1 MINTIPLMD
10 VIMGGESRTGNGYD
24 IVNTSA
30 YGRPYNGTPIT
41 QLSLDEVMALQGKQF
56 GAAGAFQGIKDT
68 LKRYKKGRKLSGR
81 ELFNAAQQQD
91 FFHWL
96 LDQSPDMRNY
106 RSAKSDIEAE
116 QYLKNAGRYLASQW
130 AALENPY
137 TPGRGM
143 YDGQHGNKANTSWAK
158 VEPALRDY
166 RRGYRLAT
174 TTHTIRLA
182 NGQLVGGITDEMLNN
197 PAERRKLK
205 AKLRK
210 HFGDAAF
217 TAPTTPQVQN
227 MKSPIVENTATMPQ
241 VQNMKKGVVENTT
254 PPAPTTPPKERYN
267 PALAEKQALESY
279 KEMDNLGAWAGKLQ
293 ELEGE
298 MIGKIGDFAK
308 WATGGNETAEKM
320 GRGVG
325 HILNNAAY
333 FVPVVGQAKLV
344 ADLAPALAGLAGNL
358 YYRGGE
364 DTPKWLRDYNK
375 GAELGHKKGT
385 TGSMLGDMLTD
396 IVGGGVGAV
405 RGLSKAGQAMQATS
419 GTSTLGKKLEKAA
432 EYVSNAPMNKRI
444 KDIREGV
451 KHAEQQK
458 AALTAEYQA
467 LRNSGAPQAE
477 IINKGKQLQ
486 EATEIADRVNKA
498 AEQGVKNLLTNNLK
512 EQKKT
517 ALNYVLASGGAMTGT
532 VLGEQMDNGEYGA
545 GALGG
550 ILGGALATYGAK
562 KGLGNTKYWQ
572 DNFAPHYENSGAI
585 TNIGNNMT
593 ADLAGRLQRYADD
606 PSFASYKAGAG
617 ADEPIRNYTD
627 YLNMRWQDSAP
638 DGLGYMVNNQAQQRI
653 KADIDNLINNADIF
667 PEQYSGQK
675 NYKYYLN
682 KDEMKVL
689 GDRLQKELDAM
700 HYADKAAYSKKYG
713 EFIDDMELQI
723 SPAYEQQTNNSI
735 RAAGGDPA
743 TMTTAQKLPYQL
755 NAFVMDVIQN
765 RPEIIQSRNARHLL
779 DAYQALWE
787 GRYGGQ
793 STMTRGVPIQ
803 RIRDYEDSRQLFFK
817 DLNDD
822 KEGISYVDVN
832 GKTQTARITDG
843 FSKSLIKK
851 LITEFENNIYKGGQ
865 VVQDE
870 GFDPSRLATETRQW
884 YKNKVEEQKWTE
896 GGLQQGVADYS
907 PIKNFYQ
914 RIQSGK
920 ITPEEMRGFIKKLR
934 DKDPAFATDI
944 TRALWAQHLNSALG
958 QIQLGKQL
966 DLNQLRKFSKTLGF
980 NTADGS
986 NEGFTN
992 TMNLLTLIQ
1001 EATNNPRAGDSIA
1014 KSLNSIA
1021 ANTSFTN
1028 DLARDSK
1035 NIINDANDAFLRSA
1049 ATQSPSTSNLLS
1061 NMAKWF
1067 RADDVEATGKAGQKI
1082 LSDPNKIAEHWAEVV
1097 GAVGNR
1103 RRLADRIL
1111 AYMLGTTTGIE
1122 SGLRTLDK
1130 EEEE

>member
-1 MINTIPLMD
+1 MTNTIPLMD
-10 VIMGGESRTGNGYD
+10 VIMSGESRKGNGYD

-30 YGRPYNGTPIT
+30 YGRPYSGTPIT
-41 QLSLDEVMALQGKQF
+41 QLSLDDVMALQGKQF

-68 LKRYKKGRKLSGR
+68 LKRYKAGRKLSGR
-81 ELFNAAQQQD
+81 ELFNAEQQQD

-96 LDQSPDMRNY
+96 LDQSDAMRNY
-106 RSAKSDIEAE
+106 RSAKSDVEAE
-116 QYLKNAGRYLASQW
+116 KYLKDAGRYLASQW

-137 TPGRGM
+137 TPGQGM
-143 YDGQHGNKANTSWAK
+143 YDGKHGNKANTSWAK
-158 VEPALRDY
+158 IEPALRDY
-166 RRGYRLAT
+166 RRGYQLAT

-182 NGQLVGGITDEMLNN
+182 NGQLIGGITDEMLNN
-197 PAERRKLK
+197 PAERKKLK

-210 HFGDAAF
+210 RFGDAAF
-217 TAPTTPQVQN
+217 TAPTMPQVQN
-227 MKSPIVENTATMPQ
+227 VKSPIVENTAAPAS
-241 VQNMKKGVVENTT
+241 T
-254 PPAPTTPPKERYN
+254 PTPAPTTPPKEQYN
-267 PALAEKQALESY
+267 PALAEKQALDSY
-279 KEMDNLGAWAGKLQ
+279 EKMDNLGAWAGKLQ

-298 MIGKIGDFAK
+298 AIGKIGDFAK
-308 WATGGNETAEKM
+308 WATGGNETAEKI

-325 HILNNAAY
+325 HIINNAAY

-396 IVGGGVGAV
+396 IAGGGVGAV
-405 RGLSKAGQAMQATS
+405 RGLSKAGQALQAAER
-419 GTSTLGKKLEKAA
+419 TSTLGKKLEKAA

-444 KDIREGV
+444 KDIQDGV

-467 LRNSGAPQAE
+467 LRNSGASQAD
-477 IINKGKQLQ
+477 IINKGKQLR
-486 EATEIADRVNKA
+486 EATEIANRVNRA

-517 ALNYVLASGGAMTGT
+517 ALNYVLSSGGSLAGT

-562 KGLGNTKYWQ
+562 KGLGNTRYWQ

-585 TNIGNNMT
+585 DNIGNNMT
-593 ADLAGRLQRYADD
+593 ADLAGRLQYYADD
-606 PSFASYKAGAG
+606 PSFTSYRAGAG
-617 ADEPIRNYTD
+617 ADEAVRNYTD
-627 YLNMRWQDSAP
+627 YLNMTWQNNAP
-638 DGLGYMVNNQAQQRI
+638 DGLGYMENSQAQQKI
-653 KADIDNLINNADIF
+653 KADIDNLVNNADIF
-667 PEQYSGQK
+667 PEQYSGRK

-700 HYADKAAYSKKYG
+700 HYADKAAYKNKYG
-713 EFIDDMELQI
+713 EFIKDMELQI
-723 SPAYEQQTNNSI
+723 SPAYERQTNNAI
-735 RAAGGDPA
+735 RAAGGDPDA
-743 TMTTAQKLPYQL
+743 MTTAQKLPYQL
-755 NAFVMDVIQN
+755 NAFMMDVIQN
-765 RPEIIQSRNARHLL
+765 RPELLSSRNARHLL

-793 STMTRGVPIQ
+793 STLTRGVPIQ
-803 RIRDYEDSRQLFFK
+803 RLRDYEDSRQLFFK
-817 DLNDD
+817 DLQDD
-822 KEGISYVDVN
+822 KEGISYIDTN

-843 FSKSLIKK
+843 FSKSLIKN
-851 LITEFENNIYKGGQ
+851 LITEFENNIYKGGASTQ
-865 VVQDE
+865 AE
-870 GFDPSRLATETRQW
+870 GFNPNRLATETRQW
-884 YKNKVEEQKWTE
+884 YKNKIDEQKWTE

-914 RIQSGK
+914 RIQNGK
-920 ITPEEMRGFIKKLR
+920 ITPQEMQTFIRKLR
-934 DKDPAFATDI
+934 DKDPAFAKDI

-966 DLNQLRKFSKTLGF
+966 DLKQLGKFSKTLGF

-992 TMNLLTLIQ
+992 TMNLLALIQ
-1001 EATNNPRAGDSIA
+1001 EATNNPRAGQSIA
-1014 KSLNSIA
+1014 KSLNNIA

-1035 NIINDANDAFLRSA
+1035 NIINDANDAYLRAA
-1049 ATQSPSTSNLLS
+1049 ATQSPSLPNFISNA
-1061 NMAKWF
+1061 MKWF

-1082 LSDPNKIAEHWAEVV
+1082 LSDPNKVAERWAEVV

-1103 RRLADRIL
+1103 RRLADEIL
-1111 AYMLGTTTGIE
+1111 AYMLGTATGIE
-1122 SGLRTLDK
+1122 GGLRPLDK
-1130 EEEE
+1130 EREE

>member
-30 YGRPYNGTPIT
+30 YGRPYSGTPIT

-81 ELFNAAQQQD
+81 ELFNAVQQQD

-116 QYLKNAGRYLASQW
+116 KYLKNAGRYLASQW

-158 VEPALRDY
+158 IEPALRDY

-217 TAPTTPQVQN
+217 TAPTMPQVQN
-227 MKSPIVENTATMPQ
+227 VKSPIVEKTTAPAPATS
-241 VQNMKKGVVENTT
+241 
-254 PPAPTTPPKERYN
+254 PAPTTPPEPKYN
-267 PALAEKQALESY
+267 PALADKQALESY

-333 FVPVVGQAKLV
+333 FIPGVGQAKLV

-405 RGLSKAGQAMQATS
+405 RGLSKAGQAMQS
-419 GTSTLGKKLEKAA
+419 VGGTSTLGKKLEKAA

-444 KDIREGV
+444 KEIQKGAQ
-451 KHAEQQK
+451 HAEQQK
-458 AALTAEYQA
+458 AALAAEYQA
-467 LRNSGAPQAE
+467 LRNSGASQAE

-517 ALNYVLASGGAMTGT
+517 ALNYVLSSGGAMAGT
-532 VLGEQMDNGEYGA
+532 VLGEQADNGEYGA

-550 ILGGALATYGAK
+550 ILGGALAPFVAK
-562 KGLGNTKYWQ
+562 RMLGNTKYWQ

-606 PSFASYKAGAG
+606 PSFASYRAGAG
-617 ADEPIRNYTD
+617 ADEPVRNYTD
-627 YLNMRWQDSAP
+627 YLNMRWQDSAQN
-638 DGLGYMVNNQAQQRI
+638 GLGYMENSLAQQKI
-653 KADIDNLINNADIF
+653 KADIDNLVNNADIF

-682 KDEMKVL
+682 KDEMKRL
-689 GDRLQKELDAM
+689 GDRLQTELDAM
-700 HYADKAAYSKKYG
+700 HYADQSAYRKKYG
-713 EFIDDMELQI
+713 EFIKDMELQI
-723 SPAYEQQTNNSI
+723 SPAYEREVNNAI

-755 NAFVMDVIQN
+755 NAFMMDVIQN
-765 RPEIIQSRNARHLL
+765 RPEIISSRNARHLL

-793 STMTRGVPIQ
+793 STLTRGVPIQ

-822 KEGISYVDVN
+822 KEGISYIDVN

-843 FSKSLIKK
+843 FSKSLIKN
-851 LITEFENNIYKGGQ
+851 LITEFENNIYKGGASTQ
-865 VVQDE
+865 AE
-870 GFDPSRLATETRQW
+870 GFDPNRLASETRQW

-914 RIQSGK
+914 RIQNGK
-920 ITPEEMRGFIKKLR
+920 ITPDEMRGFIKKLR

-992 TMNLLTLIQ
+992 TMNLLALIQ
-1001 EATNNPRAGDSIA
+1001 EATNNPNAGQSIA
-1014 KSLNSIA
+1014 KSLNNIA

-1035 NIINDANDAFLRSA
+1035 NIINDANDAFLRGA
-1049 ATQSPSTSNLLS
+1049 ATQQPSTSNFIS
-1061 NMAKWF
+1061 NYLKRF
-1067 RADDVEATGKAGQKI
+1067 RADDVEETGKAGQRI

-1122 SGLRTLDK
+1122 GGLRTLDK

>member
-1 MINTIPLMD
+1 MTNTIPLMD
-10 VIMGGESRTGNGYD
+10 VIMSGESRKGNGYD
-24 IVNTSA
+24 IVNTNA
-30 YGRPYNGTPIT
+30 YGRPYSGTPIT
-41 QLSLDEVMALQGKQF
+41 QLSLDDVMALQGKQF

-68 LKRYKKGRKLSGR
+68 LKRYKAGRKLSGR
-81 ELFNAAQQQD
+81 ELFNAVQQQD

-96 LDQSPDMRNY
+96 LDQSDAMRNY

-116 QYLKNAGRYLASQW
+116 KYLKDAGRYLASQW

-143 YDGQHGNKANTSWAK
+143 YDGKHGNKANTSWAK
-158 VEPALRDY
+158 IEPALRDY

-174 TTHTIRLA
+174 TTHIIRLA
-182 NGQLVGGITDEMLNN
+182 NGQLIGGITDEMLNN
-197 PAERRKLK
+197 PVERRKLK

-217 TAPTTPQVQN
+217 TAPTMPQVQN
-227 MKSPIVENTATMPQ
+227 VKSPIVENTAAPAPAPA
-241 VQNMKKGVVENTT
+241 T
-254 PPAPTTPPKERYN
+254 PPAPTTPPAEPKYN
-267 PALAEKQALESY
+267 PALADKQALDSY
-279 KEMDNLGAWAGKLQ
+279 EKMDNLGAWAGKLQ

-298 MIGKIGDFAK
+298 AIGKIGDFAK
-308 WATGGNETAEKM
+308 WATGGNETAEKI

-325 HILNNAAY
+325 RGLNILSY
-333 FVPVVGQAKLV
+333 LIPGVGQIKAA

-375 GAELGHKKGT
+375 GAELGHERST

-396 IVGGGVGAV
+396 IAGGGIGVV
-405 RGLSKAGQAMQATS
+405 RGLSKAGQALQAAER
-419 GTSTLGKKLEKAA
+419 TSTLGKKLEKAA

-444 KDIREGV
+444 KDIQSGV
-451 KHAEQQK
+451 QHAEKQK
-458 AALTAEYQA
+458 AALAAEYQA
-467 LRNSGAPQAE
+467 LRNSGAPQAD
-477 IINKGKQLQ
+477 IINKGKQLR
-486 EATEIADRVNKA
+486 EATEIANRVNKA
-498 AEQGVKNLLTNNLK
+498 AQEGVKNLLTNNLK

-517 ALNYVLASGGAMTGT
+517 ALNYVLSSGGSLAGT
-532 VLGEQMDNGEYGA
+532 VLGERMDNGEYGA

-550 ILGGALATYGAK
+550 ILGGALAPFAAK
-562 KGLGNTKYWQ
+562 RMLGNTKYWQ

-585 TNIGNNMT
+585 DNIGNNMT
-593 ADLAGRLQRYADD
+593 ADLAGRLQYYADD
-606 PSFASYKAGAG
+606 PSFTSYRAGAG
-617 ADEPIRNYTD
+617 ADKAVRDYTD
-627 YLNMRWQDSAP
+627 YLNMTWQNNAP
-638 DGLGYMVNNQAQQRI
+638 DGLGYMENSQAQQKI

-675 NYKYYLN
+675 NYKFYLN
-682 KDEMKVL
+682 KDEMKRL

-723 SPAYEQQTNNSI
+723 SPAYERQVNNSI
-735 RAAGGDPA
+735 LAAGGDPD

-755 NAFVMDVIQN
+755 NAFMMDVIQN
-765 RPEIIQSRNARHLL
+765 RPEIISSRNARHLL

-817 DLNDD
+817 DLTDD

-865 VVQDE
+865 KVQDE

-907 PIKNFYQ
+907 PIKNLYQ
-914 RIQSGK
+914 RIQNGK
-920 ITPEEMRGFIKKLR
+920 ITPQEMQGFIKKLR

-966 DLNQLRKFSKTLGF
+966 DLKQLGKFSKTLGF

-992 TMNLLTLIQ
+992 TMNLLALIQ
-1001 EATNNPRAGDSIA
+1001 EATNNPRAGQSIA
-1014 KSLNSIA
+1014 KSLNNIA
-1021 ANTSFTN
+1021 ANTAFTN

-1035 NIINDANDAFLRSA
+1035 NIINDANDAYLRAA
-1049 ATQSPSTSNLLS
+1049 ATQSPSLPNFISNA
-1061 NMAKWF
+1061 MKWF

-1082 LSDPNKIAEHWAEVV
+1082 LSDPNKVAERWAEVV

-1103 RRLADRIL
+1103 RRLADEIL

-1122 SGLRTLDK
+1122 SGLRPLDR
-1130 EEEE
+1130 EEER

>member
-1 MINTIPLMD
+1 MTNTIPLMD
-10 VIMGGESRTGNGYD
+10 VIMSGESRKGNGYD
-24 IVNTSA
+24 IVNTNA

-41 QLSLDEVMALQGKQF
+41 QLSLDDVMALQGKQF

-68 LKRYKKGRKLSGR
+68 LKRYKAGRKLSGR
-81 ELFNAAQQQD
+81 ELFNAEQQQD

-106 RSAKSDIEAE
+106 RSAKSDAEAE
-116 QYLKNAGRYLASQW
+116 MYLKDAGRYLASQW

-143 YDGQHGNKANTSWAK
+143 YDGKHGNKANTSWAK
-158 VEPALRDY
+158 IEPALRDY
-166 RRGYRLAT
+166 RRGYQLAT

-182 NGQLVGGITDEMLNN
+182 NGQLIGGITDEMLNN
-197 PAERRKLK
+197 PAERKKLK

-210 HFGDAAF
+210 RFGDAAF
-217 TAPTTPQVQN
+217 TAPTMPQVQN
-227 MKSPIVENTATMPQ
+227 VKSPIVENTAAPAPATPS
-241 VQNMKKGVVENTT
+241 TPT
-254 PPAPTTPPKERYN
+254 PPAPTTPPAEPKYN
-267 PALAEKQALESY
+267 PALADKQALDSY
-279 KEMDNLGAWAGKLQ
+279 EKMDNLGAWAGKLQ

-298 MIGKIGDFAK
+298 AIGKIGDFAK
-308 WATGGNETAEKM
+308 WATGGNETAEKI

-325 HILNNAAY
+325 RSLNILSY
-333 FVPVVGQAKLV
+333 LVPGVGQIKAA
-344 ADLAPALAGLAGNL
+344 ADIAPALAGLAGNL

-375 GAELGHKKGT
+375 GAELGHERST

-396 IVGGGVGAV
+396 IVGGGIGAV
-405 RGLSKAGQAMQATS
+405 RGLSRAGQALQAAER
-419 GTSTLGKKLEKAA
+419 TSTLGKKLEKAA

-444 KDIREGV
+444 KDIQSGV
-451 KHAEQQK
+451 QHAEKQK
-458 AALTAEYQA
+458 AALAAEYQA
-467 LRNSGAPQAE
+467 LRNSGAPQAD
-477 IINKGKQLQ
+477 IINKGKQLR
-486 EATEIADRVNKA
+486 EATEIANRVNRA
-498 AEQGVKNLLTNNLK
+498 AQEGVKNLLTNNLK

-517 ALNYVLASGGAMTGT
+517 ALNYVLSSGGSLAGT

-550 ILGGALATYGAK
+550 ILGGALAPFAAK
-562 KGLGNTKYWQ
+562 RMLGNTRYWQ

-585 TNIGNNMT
+585 DNIGNNMT
-593 ADLAGRLQRYADD
+593 ADLAGRLQYYADD
-606 PSFASYKAGAG
+606 PSFTSYRAGAG
-617 ADEPIRNYTD
+617 ADEPVRNYTD
-627 YLNMRWQDSAP
+627 YLNMTWQNNAP
-638 DGLGYMVNNQAQQRI
+638 DGLGYMGNSQAQQKIR
-653 KADIDNLINNADIF
+653 ADIDNLINNADIF

-675 NYKYYLN
+675 NYKFYLN
-682 KDEMKVL
+682 KDEMKRL
-689 GDRLQKELDAM
+689 GDRLQTELDAM

-713 EFIDDMELQI
+713 KFIDDMELQI
-723 SPAYEQQTNNSI
+723 SPAYERQVNNSI

-743 TMTTAQKLPYQL
+743 NMTTAEKLPYQL
-755 NAFVMDVIQN
+755 NAFMMDVIQN
-765 RPEIIQSRNARHLL
+765 RRDILSSRNARHLL

-793 STMTRGVPIQ
+793 STLTRGVPIQ
-803 RIRDYEDSRQLFFK
+803 RLRDYEDSRQLFFN
-817 DLNDD
+817 DLKND
-822 KEGISYVDVN
+822 KEGISYIDTN

-843 FSKSLIKK
+843 FSKSLIKN
-851 LITEFENNIYKGGQ
+851 LITEFENKIYKGGASTQ
-865 VVQDE
+865 AE
-870 GFDPSRLATETRQW
+870 GFNPNRLATETRQW

-920 ITPEEMRGFIKKLR
+920 ITPDEMQGFIKKLR
-934 DKDPAFATDI
+934 EKDPAFAKDI

-966 DLNQLRKFSKTLGF
+966 DLKQLGKFSKTLGF

-992 TMNLLTLIQ
+992 TMNLLALIQ
-1001 EATNNPRAGDSIA
+1001 EATNNPRAGQSIA
-1014 KSLNSIA
+1014 KSLNNIA

-1035 NIINDANDAFLRSA
+1035 NIINDANDAYLRAA
-1049 ATQSPSTSNLLS
+1049 ATQSPSLPNFISNA
-1061 NMAKWF
+1061 MKWF

-1082 LSDPNKIAEHWAEVV
+1082 LSDPNKVAERWAEVV

-1103 RRLADRIL
+1103 RRLADEIL

-1122 SGLRTLDK
+1122 SGLRPLDR
-1130 EEEE
+1130 EEER

>member
-10 VIMGGESRTGNGYD
+10 VIMGGESRKGNGYD

-30 YGRPYNGTPIT
+30 YGRPYSGTPIT

-68 LKRYKKGRKLSGR
+68 LKRYKAGRKLSGR

-96 LDQSPDMRNY
+96 LDQNKYMRKY
-106 RSAKSDIEAE
+106 RSAKSDAEAE
-116 QYLKNAGRYLASQW
+116 LYLKDAGRYLASQW

-143 YDGQHGNKANTSWAK
+143 YDGKNGNKMNTSWAK

-217 TAPTTPQVQN
+217 NAP
-227 MKSPIVENTATMPQ
+227 TMPQ
-241 VQNMKKGVVENTT
+241 VQNVKSPIVEKTPAPAPATPPASTT
-254 PPAPTTPPKERYN
+254 PPEPKYN
-267 PALAEKQALESY
+267 PALAEKKALDSY
-279 KEMDNLGAWAGKLQ
+279 REMDNLGAWAGKLQ

-298 MIGKIGDFAK
+298 MIGKVGDFAK

-320 GRGVG
+320 GRGLG
-325 HILNNAAY
+325 HILNSAAY
-333 FVPVVGQAKLV
+333 FVPVVGQIKAA
-344 ADLAPALAGLAGNL
+344 ADIAPALTALAGNL

-375 GAELGHKKGT
+375 GAEIGHKKGT

-405 RGLSKAGQAMQATS
+405 RGLSKAGKALQATG
-419 GTSTLGKKLEKAA
+419 GTATLGKKLEKAA
-432 EYVSNAPMNKRI
+432 EYVANAPMNKRI
-444 KDIREGV
+444 KEIRSGV
-451 KHAEQQK
+451 QHAEQQK
-458 AALTAEYQA
+458 AALAAEYQA
-467 LRNSGAPQAE
+467 LRNSGASQVE
-477 IINKGKQLQ
+477 IANKGKQLQ
-486 EATEIADRVNKA
+486 EATEIADRVNSA
-498 AEQGVKNLLTNNLK
+498 AEQGVKNLLANNLK

-517 ALNYVLASGGAMTGT
+517 ALNYVLSSGGAMAGT
-532 VLGEQMDNGEYGA
+532 VLGEKMDNGEYGA

-550 ILGGALATYGAK
+550 LLGGALATYGAK

-606 PSFASYKAGAG
+606 PTFASYKAGAG
-617 ADEPIRNYTD
+617 ADEPVRNYTD
-627 YLNMRWQDSAP
+627 YLNMRWQDSAQN
-638 DGLGYMVNNQAQQRI
+638 GLGYLDNSLAQQRI

-667 PEQYSGQK
+667 PEQISGQK

-682 KDEMKVL
+682 KDEMKRL

-700 HYADKAAYSKKYG
+700 HYADQSAYRKKYG
-713 EFIDDMELQI
+713 EFIKDMELQI
-723 SPAYEQQTNNSI
+723 SPAYERQVNNSI
-735 RAAGGDPA
+735 LAAGGDPN

-755 NAFVMDVIQN
+755 NAFMMDVIQN
-765 RPEIIQSRNARHLL
+765 RPELISSRNARHLL

-793 STMTRGVPIQ
+793 STMTRGIPIQ

-832 GKTQTARITDG
+832 GRTQTARITDG
-843 FSKSLIKK
+843 FSKSLIKS
-851 LITEFENNIYKGGQ
+851 LITEFENNIYKGGASTQ
-865 VVQDE
+865 AE
-870 GFDPSRLATETRQW
+870 GFNPNRLASETRQW

-914 RIQSGK
+914 RIQNGK

-986 NEGFTN
+986 SEGFTN

-1001 EATNNPRAGDSIA
+1001 EATNNPRAGENIA
-1014 KSLNSIA
+1014 KSLNNIA

-1067 RADDVEATGKAGQKI
+1067 RADDVEETGKAGQKI
-1082 LSDPNKIAEHWAEVV
+1082 LSDPNKVAERWAEVV

-1122 SGLRTLDK
+1122 GGLRTLDK

>member
-1 MINTIPLMD
+1 MTNTIPLMD
-10 VIMGGESRTGNGYD
+10 VIMSGESRKGNGYD
-24 IVNTSA
+24 IVNTNA
-30 YGRPYNGTPIT
+30 YGRPYSGTPIT
-41 QLSLDEVMALQGKQF
+41 QLSLDDVMALQGKQF

-68 LKRYKKGRKLSGR
+68 LKRYKAGRKLSGR

-96 LDQSPDMRNY
+96 LDQSDAMRNY
-106 RSAKSDIEAE
+106 RSAKSDVEAE
-116 QYLKNAGRYLASQW
+116 KYLKDAGRYLASQW

-143 YDGQHGNKANTSWAK
+143 YDGKHGNKANTSWAK
-158 VEPALRDY
+158 IEPALRDY
-166 RRGYRLAT
+166 RRGYQLAT

-197 PAERRKLK
+197 PAERKKLK

-210 HFGDAAF
+210 RFGDAAF
-217 TAPTTPQVQN
+217 TTPTMPQVQN
-227 MKSPIVENTATMPQ
+227 MKSPIVENTPAPAPAPA
-241 VQNMKKGVVENTT
+241 T
-254 PPAPTTPPKERYN
+254 PPEAKYN
-267 PALAEKQALESY
+267 PALAEKQALDSY
-279 KEMDNLGAWAGKLQ
+279 EKMDNLGAWAGKLQ

-298 MIGKIGDFAK
+298 MIGKVGDFAK
-308 WATGGNETAEKM
+308 WATGGNETAEKI

-333 FVPVVGQAKLV
+333 FIPVVGQAKLV
-344 ADLAPALAGLAGNL
+344 ADMAPALAGLAGNL

-396 IVGGGVGAV
+396 IAGGGVGAV
-405 RGLSKAGQAMQATS
+405 RGLAKAGQAMQTAGQTAN
-419 GTSTLGKKLEKAA
+419 LGKKLEKAA

-444 KDIREGV
+444 KDIQEGV

-467 LRNSGAPQAE
+467 LRQSGAPQAD
-477 IINKGKQLQ
+477 IINKGKQLR
-486 EATEIADRVNKA
+486 EATEIANRVNRA

-517 ALNYVLASGGAMTGT
+517 ALNYVLSSGGSLAGT
-532 VLGEQMDNGEYGA
+532 VLGEKLDNGEYGA

-562 KGLGNTKYWQ
+562 KGFGNTRYWQ

-585 TNIGNNMT
+585 DNIGNNMT
-593 ADLAGRLQRYADD
+593 ADLAGRLQYHADD
-606 PSFASYKAGAG
+606 PSFTSYRAGAG
-617 ADEPIRNYTD
+617 ADEPVRNYTD
-627 YLNMRWQDSAP
+627 YLNMTWQNNAP
-638 DGLGYMVNNQAQQRI
+638 DGLGYMENSQAQQKIR
-653 KADIDNLINNADIF
+653 ADIDNLINNADIF
-667 PEQYSGQK
+667 PEQYSGRK

-682 KDEMKVL
+682 KDEMKRL
-689 GDRLQKELDAM
+689 GDKLQTELDAM
-700 HYADKAAYSKKYG
+700 HYADKAAYKDKYD
-713 EFIDDMELQI
+713 EFLKDMGLQI
-723 SPAYEQQTNNSI
+723 SPAYERQVNNSI
-735 RAAGGDPA
+735 RAAGGDPDA
-743 TMTTAQKLPYQL
+743 MTTAQKLPYQL
-755 NAFVMDVIQN
+755 NAFMMDVIQN
-765 RPEIIQSRNARHLL
+765 RRDILSSRNARHLL

-793 STMTRGVPIQ
+793 STLTRGVPIQ
-803 RIRDYEDSRQLFFK
+803 RFRDYEDSRQLFFK
-817 DLNDD
+817 DLMDD
-822 KEGISYVDVN
+822 KEGISYIDTN

-843 FSKSLIKK
+843 FSKSLIKN
-851 LITEFENNIYKGGQ
+851 LITEFENNIYKGG
-865 VVQDE
+865 DKIRE
-870 GFDPSRLATETRQW
+870 AGFNPNRLATETRQW

-920 ITPEEMRGFIKKLR
+920 ITPEEMQGFIKKLR
-934 DKDPAFATDI
+934 EKDPTFAKDI
-944 TRALWAQHLNSALG
+944 TRALWAQHLNSAMG

-966 DLNQLRKFSKTLGF
+966 DLKQLGKFSKTLGF

-992 TMNLLTLIQ
+992 TMNLLALIQ
-1001 EATNNPRAGDSIA
+1001 EATNNPRAGQSIA
-1014 KSLNSIA
+1014 KSLNNIA
-1021 ANTSFTN
+1021 ANTAFTN
-1028 DLARDSK
+1028 DLVRDSK
-1035 NIINDANDAFLRSA
+1035 NIINDANDAYLRAA
-1049 ATQSPSTSNLLS
+1049 ATQSPSLPNFISNA
-1061 NMAKWF
+1061 MKWF

-1082 LSDPNKIAEHWAEVV
+1082 LSDPNKVAERWAEVV

-1103 RRLADRIL
+1103 RRLADEIL
-1111 AYMLGTTTGIE
+1111 AYMLGTATGIE
-1122 SGLRTLDK
+1122 GGLRPLDK
-1130 EEEE
+1130 EEER

>member
-1 MINTIPLMD
+1 MTNTIPLMD
-10 VIMGGESRTGNGYD
+10 VIMSGESRKGNGYD
-24 IVNTSA
+24 IVNTNA
-30 YGRPYNGTPIT
+30 YGRPYSGTPIT
-41 QLSLDEVMALQGKQF
+41 QLSLDDVMALQGKQF

-68 LKRYKKGRKLSGR
+68 LKRYKAGRKLSGR
-81 ELFNAAQQQD
+81 ELFNAVQQQD

-96 LDQSPDMRNY
+96 LDQSDAMRKY
-106 RSAKSDIEAE
+106 RSAKSDAEAE
-116 QYLKNAGRYLASQW
+116 MYLKDAGRYLASQW

-143 YDGQHGNKANTSWAK
+143 YDGKHGNKANTSWAK
-158 VEPALRDY
+158 IEPALRDY

-174 TTHTIRLA
+174 TTHIIRLA
-182 NGQLVGGITDEMLNN
+182 NGQLIGGITDEMLNN

-217 TAPTTPQVQN
+217 TAPTMPQVQN
-227 MKSPIVENTATMPQ
+227 VKSPIVENTAAPAPAPA
-241 VQNMKKGVVENTT
+241 T
-254 PPAPTTPPKERYN
+254 PPAPTTPPAEPKYN
-267 PALAEKQALESY
+267 PALADKQALESY

-298 MIGKIGDFAK
+298 AIGKIGDFAK
-308 WATGGNETAEKM
+308 WATGGNETAEKI

-325 HILNNAAY
+325 RGLNILSY
-333 FVPVVGQAKLV
+333 LIPGVGQIKAA

-375 GAELGHKKGT
+375 GAELGHERST

-396 IVGGGVGAV
+396 IAGGGIGVV
-405 RGLSKAGQAMQATS
+405 RGLSKAGQALQAAER
-419 GTSTLGKKLEKAA
+419 TSTLGKKLEKAA

-444 KDIREGV
+444 KDIQSGV
-451 KHAEQQK
+451 QHAEKQK
-458 AALTAEYQA
+458 AALAAEYQA
-467 LRNSGAPQAE
+467 LRNSGAPQAD
-477 IINKGKQLQ
+477 IINKGKQLR
-486 EATEIADRVNKA
+486 EATEIANRVNKA
-498 AEQGVKNLLTNNLK
+498 AQEGVKNLLTNNLK

-517 ALNYVLASGGAMTGT
+517 ALNYVLSSGGSLAGT
-532 VLGEQMDNGEYGA
+532 VLGERMDNGEYGA

-550 ILGGALATYGAK
+550 ILGGALAPFAAK
-562 KGLGNTKYWQ
+562 RMLGNTKYWQ

-585 TNIGNNMT
+585 DNIGNNMT
-593 ADLAGRLQRYADD
+593 ADLAGRLQYYADD
-606 PSFASYKAGAG
+606 PSFTSYRAGAG
-617 ADEPIRNYTD
+617 ADKAVRDYTD
-627 YLNMRWQDSAP
+627 YLNMTWQNNAP
-638 DGLGYMVNNQAQQRI
+638 DGLGYMENSQAQQKI

-675 NYKYYLN
+675 NYKFYLN
-682 KDEMKVL
+682 KDEMKRL

-723 SPAYEQQTNNSI
+723 SPAYERQVNNSI
-735 RAAGGDPA
+735 LAAGGDPD

-755 NAFVMDVIQN
+755 NAFMMDVIQN
-765 RPEIIQSRNARHLL
+765 RPEIISSRNARHLL

-817 DLNDD
+817 DLTDD

-865 VVQDE
+865 KVQDE

-907 PIKNFYQ
+907 PIKNLYQ
-914 RIQSGK
+914 RIQNGK
-920 ITPEEMRGFIKKLR
+920 ITPQEMQGFIKKLR

-966 DLNQLRKFSKTLGF
+966 DLKQLGKFSKTLGF

-992 TMNLLTLIQ
+992 TMNLLALIQ
-1001 EATNNPRAGDSIA
+1001 EATNNPRAGQSIA
-1014 KSLNSIA
+1014 KSLNNIA
-1021 ANTSFTN
+1021 ANTAFTN

-1035 NIINDANDAFLRSA
+1035 NIINDANDAYLRAA
-1049 ATQSPSTSNLLS
+1049 ATQSPSLPNFISNA
-1061 NMAKWF
+1061 MKWF

-1082 LSDPNKIAEHWAEVV
+1082 LSDPNKVAERWAEVV

-1103 RRLADRIL
+1103 RRLADEIL

-1122 SGLRTLDK
+1122 SGLRPLDR
-1130 EEEE
+1130 EEER

>member
-30 YGRPYNGTPIT
+30 YGRPYSGTPIT

-81 ELFNAAQQQD
+81 ELFNAVQQQD

-96 LDQSPDMRNY
+96 LDQSDDMRNY
-106 RSAKSDIEAE
+106 RSAKSDAEAE
-116 QYLKNAGRYLASQW
+116 MYLKDAGRYLASQW

-137 TPGRGM
+137 TPGQGM
-143 YDGQHGNKANTSWAK
+143 YDGKNGNKMNTSWAK

-217 TAPTTPQVQN
+217 TAPTMPQVQN
-227 MKSPIVENTATMPQ
+227 VKSPIVEKTPAPAPA
-241 VQNMKKGVVENTT
+241 T
-254 PPAPTTPPKERYN
+254 PPAPTTPPEPKYN
-267 PALAEKQALESY
+267 PALADKQALESY

-333 FVPVVGQAKLV
+333 FIPGVGQAKLV

-405 RGLSKAGQAMQATS
+405 RGLSKAGQAMQS
-419 GTSTLGKKLEKAA
+419 IGGTSTLGKKLEKAA

-444 KDIREGV
+444 KDIRSGV
-451 KHAEQQK
+451 QHAEQQK
-458 AALTAEYQA
+458 AALAAEYQA
-467 LRNSGAPQAE
+467 LRNSGASQAE

-486 EATEIADRVNKA
+486 EATEIADRVNRA

-517 ALNYVLASGGAMTGT
+517 ALNYVLSSGGAMAGT
-532 VLGEQMDNGEYGA
+532 VLGEQADNGEYGA

-550 ILGGALATYGAK
+550 LLGGALAPFAAK
-562 KGLGNTKYWQ
+562 RMLGNTKYWQ

-593 ADLAGRLQRYADD
+593 ADLAGRLQYYADD

-617 ADEPIRNYTD
+617 ADEPVRNYTD
-627 YLNMRWQDSAP
+627 YLNMRWQDSAQN
-638 DGLGYMVNNQAQQRI
+638 GLGYMENSLAQQKI

-682 KDEMKVL
+682 KDEMKRL
-689 GDRLQKELDAM
+689 GDKLQTELDAM
-700 HYADKAAYSKKYG
+700 HYADQAAYRKKYG
-713 EFIDDMELQI
+713 EFIKDMELQI
-723 SPAYEQQTNNSI
+723 SPAYEREVNNAI
-735 RAAGGDPA
+735 RAAGGDPDA
-743 TMTTAQKLPYQL
+743 MTTAQKLPYQL
-755 NAFVMDVIQN
+755 NAFMMDVIQN
-765 RPEIIQSRNARHLL
+765 RPEIISSRNARHLL

-793 STMTRGVPIQ
+793 STLTRGVPIQ

-822 KEGISYVDVN
+822 KEGISYIDVN

-843 FSKSLIKK
+843 FSKSLIKN
-851 LITEFENNIYKGGQ
+851 LITEFENNIYKGGASTQ
-865 VVQDE
+865 AE
-870 GFDPSRLATETRQW
+870 GFDPNKLASETRQW

-914 RIQSGK
+914 RIQNGK
-920 ITPEEMRGFIKKLR
+920 ITPDEMRGFIKKLR

-992 TMNLLTLIQ
+992 TMNLLALIQ
-1001 EATNNPRAGDSIA
+1001 EATNNPNAGQSIA
-1014 KSLNSIA
+1014 KSLNNIA

-1035 NIINDANDAFLRSA
+1035 NIINDANDAFLRGA
-1049 ATQSPSTSNLLS
+1049 ATQQPSTSNLLS
-1061 NMAKWF
+1061 NYMKRF

-1122 SGLRTLDK
+1122 GGLRTLDK